1 MKIKPEIREDLKR
14 FLKEKLQRKQRE
26 ITIVAPYKLSRE
38 DLAEIFE
45 QYPQLESKVINSEVD
60 PAILAGIIIKQG
72 TKVLDL
78 SLAER
83 IKNLRNLANEIA

>member
-45 QYPQLESKVINSEVD
+45 QYPQLESKVVNSEVD